1 MLEGSFFV
9 LRFQRDLFSDPLCLN
24 CSIAYN
30 LVPHGGFAMPKTMN
44 VQLYNDGADDL
55 LSADS
60 FPDRVS
66 LLPSEH
72 GAPQSGSRLRV
83 LWGQELL
90 ADVLDGR
97 YRAVICGVNDTDNS
111 HGVIAQIVS
120 LLTTSQWSPQA
131 VTSYAKMF
139 HESVQVHAAHDR
151 EPYILKY
158 DLDSVLVL
166 ALLRPRGREF
176 FTVGDLSR
184 GFKTINKML
193 QGRADRRPVCSVS
206 FLGAMSNKLV
216 KDDHSLEEPSF
227 ETVLQTMHDSGY
239 RGDVYPSPSMWHY
252 AHVGVFPSYPY
263 PKGIDRMRAGSS

>member
-1 MLEGSFFV
+1 MEISKEGS
-9 LRFQRDLFSDPLCLN
+9 LMTTRS
-24 CSIAYN
+24 
-30 LVPHGGFAMPKTMN
+30 N
-44 VQLYNDGADDL
+44 VQIYNDGADDL
-55 LSADS
+55 LSAES

-72 GAPQSGSRLRV
+72 GAPQAGSRLRIM
-83 LWGQELL
+83 WGQDLL

-97 YRAVICGVNDTDNS
+97 YRAVICGVNDSDNS

-120 LLTTSQWSPQA
+120 LLTTSQWSPNA

-139 HESVQVHAAHDR
+139 QESVQVHAAQDR

-166 ALLRPRGREF
+166 AMLRPRGRDF
-176 FTVGDLSR
+176 FTAADLSR
-184 GFKTINKML
+184 GFRTISKML

-206 FLGAMSNKLV
+206 FLGAASNKLV
-216 KDDHSLEEPSF
+216 SDDQNLNEPSF
-227 ETVLQTMHDSGY
+227 ETVLQTMHDSGF

-252 AHVGVFPSYPY
+252 GHIGVFPSFPY

>member
-1 MLEGSFFV
+1 MT
-9 LRFQRDLFSDPLCLN
+9 
-24 CSIAYN
+24 
-30 LVPHGGFAMPKTMN
+30 KTMT

-66 LLPSEH
+66 LLPAHH
-72 GAPQSGSRLRV
+72 GAPQAGSRIRV
-83 LWGQELL
+83 MWGQDLL

-97 YRAVICGVNDTDNS
+97 YRAVICGVNDSDNS
-111 HGVIAQIVS
+111 HGVVAQIVS
-120 LLTTSQWSPQA
+120 LMTTSQWSSNA

-139 HESVQVHAAHDR
+139 QDSVQVHASNDR

-166 ALLRPRGREF
+166 GLLRPRGRAF
-176 FTVGDLSR
+176 FTVGDLFR
-184 GFKTINKML
+184 GFRTINKML

-206 FLGAMSNKLV
+206 FLGAVSNKLV
-216 KDDHSLEEPSF
+216 TDDQNHNEPSF
-227 ETVLQTMHDSGY
+227 ETVVQTMHDSGY
-239 RGDVYPSPSMWHY
+239 RGDVYPSPAMWNY